1 MNRLSE
7 VGSLEEQL
15 AYARNAFLRY
25 PSDYEIREQ
34 LAVCLYFMWQHTH
47 DTSLIGEI
55 ENLLKT
61 VMDECVN
68 ENTRY
73 DAITKLVSL
82 YSETDQADKI
92 MDLVKRLTPMKY
104 CREYVLSGG
113 IGDGKT
119 KFYIQDE
126 IDKLTDA
133 LGSAIQNLVLN
144 EDIPNDTSTWEN
156 KIEMLRV
163 SNKL

>member
-34 LAVCLYFMWQHTH
+34 LAVCLYFMWQQTH

-73 DAITKLVSL
+73 DAITKLDRKSTRLNSSHVSE
-82 YSETDQADKI
+82 SR
-92 MDLVKRLTPMKY
+92 MP
-104 CREYVLSGG
+104 S
-113 IGDGKT
+113 
-119 KFYIQDE
+119 
-126 IDKLTDA
+126 
-133 LGSAIQNLVLN
+133 SA
-144 EDIPNDTSTWEN
+144 
-156 KIEMLRV
+156 
-163 SNKL
+163 